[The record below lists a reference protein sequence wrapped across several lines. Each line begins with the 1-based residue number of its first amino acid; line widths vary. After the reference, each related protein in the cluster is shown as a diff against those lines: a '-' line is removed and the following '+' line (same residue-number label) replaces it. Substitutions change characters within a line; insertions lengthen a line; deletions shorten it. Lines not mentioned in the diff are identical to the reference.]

1 MHIMGNICKDRK
13 VKSGILLL
21 SLGLLLTAC
30 ESKEEAAENHLKKGI
45 ELLEKGDY
53 AAAQLELKTAKQG
66 NSSAA
71 ETYYYLAL
79 SDEKVKNYLAMKDN
93 LIKTLELNPE
103 HRLARLKLGK
113 VQLLIG
119 NLEAAQEHTN
129 TLLISNPKDLDALA
143 LKASILLK
151 QNYQA
156 AALEIVNEILV
167 QNPVHVD
174 GLTLKSMVLL
184 QQKKF
189 PEAVAVIDQAINQ
202 SQKNIALHL
211 FKINIHAKQNNIE
224 AMIDDYLAL
233 INLFPDND
241 KIKITLAKVYAQSGK
256 AEEAELLLR
265 DLVAKKQEQLE
276 PKILLLDFLA
286 ATNSEKVDGQIQ
298 VFISQMTENP
308 GLMLD
313 FSKWLLAKGDLTKAI
328 PLLNKVVAI
337 SPDSKIGIAANIL
350 LAKLEFDKKEY
361 EATKKIVS
369 TILSKKPDQLD
380 AQLLHAR
387 LLLVEQQYEQAQAYL
402 DKVMWTHPKSDEAL
416 VLLAQIYLVQ
426 GDKQKSQLKFK
437 AALEVNPANIQAF
450 LPIYN
455 RLMADNKLA
464 YARDIVMRG
473 LRKNPRQ
480 AVILQKLVQI
490 NMLEEKWQEAGKV
503 AVQLAKLP
511 RQQNLAKFYLANIF
525 QGQGEHEKAIVLYKQ
540 LMDEFPEQLRVLK
553 NMSNSY
559 AKLNKRSEMVDFLQQ
574 HIKNSEN
581 NIAATLVLS
590 DLYAE
595 NKQYTNAIRLLKKLI
610 AEKPQVVIV
619 KQNLAKI
626 YMDINKLDK
635 AILVYKKGLDILPGN
650 IRLLLGLASAYE
662 RQNSFDEAVAI
673 YEQLII
679 QSPGL
684 QVAANNLAVLL
695 VEQFPTDD
703 NLKRARQLVDN
714 FALTEHPYY
723 QDTYAWTLLYTGE
736 ARKALDIFKK
746 MIIKSPD
753 VPVFR
758 YHLAVAEYQNGNNTA
773 AIIQLD
779 QAINLGKSG
788 MFFAESK
795 QAEKL
800 KKEIIAKSGR

>member
-1 MHIMGNICKDRK
+1 MGNICKYKK
-13 VKSGILLL
+13 VKSGVLLL
-21 SLGLLLTAC
+21 SLSLLLTAC
-30 ESKEEAAENHLKKGI
+30 ETEEEAAESHLRKGI

-103 HRLARLKLGK
+103 HRLARIKLGK
-113 VQLLIG
+113 TYLLMG
-119 NLEAAQEHTN
+119 DLPVAQEHAN
-129 TLLISNPKDLDALA
+129 VLLIKDSKDLDALA

-156 AALEIVNEILV
+156 AALELVNEILE

-174 GLTLKSMVLL
+174 GLTLKSMFLL
-184 QQKKF
+184 EQKKF
-189 PEAVAVIDQAINQ
+189 SEAAVVIEQAINQ
-202 SQKNIALHL
+202 DEKNSALHL

-224 AMIDDYLAL
+224 AMIDDYLVL
-233 INLFPDND
+233 INLFPEND
-241 KIKITLAKVYAQSGK
+241 KIKITLAKVYTKSGK
-256 AEEAELLLR
+256 AAEAELLLR
-265 DLVAKKQEQLE
+265 DLVAKKHKQLE

-286 ATNSEKVDGQIQ
+286 ATNSEKVDSQIQ
-298 VFISQMTENP
+298 VFINQMAKNP
-308 GLMLD
+308 VLMLG
-313 FSKWLLAKGDLTKAI
+313 FSKWLLAKGDLTRAVT
-328 PLLNKVVAI
+328 LLKKIVAMT
-337 SPDSKIGIAANIL
+337 PDSKTGIAANIL

-361 EATKKIVS
+361 EITKKIVS
-369 TILSKKPDQLD
+369 DILNKTPDQLD
-380 AQLLHAR
+380 AKLLHTR
-387 LLLVEQQYEQAQAYL
+387 LLLVEQQYEQAQSYL
-402 DKVMWTHPKSDEAL
+402 DKIIWTHPKSDEAL
-416 VLLAQIYLVQ
+416 VLLAQVYLVQ
-426 GDKQKSQLKFK
+426 GDRQKSQLKFK

-450 LPIYN
+450 VPIYN
-455 RLMADNKLA
+455 RMMADNRLG
-464 YARDIVMRG
+464 YAREITMRG

-480 AVILQKLVQI
+480 AIILQKLVQI

-511 RQQNLAKFYLANIF
+511 RQKNLAKFYLANIF
-525 QGQGEHEKAIVLYKQ
+525 QGQGEHQKAIALYKQ
-540 LMDEFPEQLRVLK
+540 LMGEFPEQLRVLK
-553 NMSNSY
+553 NMGISY
-559 AKLNKRSEMVDFLQQ
+559 AKLNKRSEMIGYLEK

-590 DLYAE
+590 DLYTE
-595 NKQYTNAIRLLKKLI
+595 NKQYTSAIKLLKKLI

-626 YMDINKLDK
+626 YIEINKVDK
-635 AILVYKKGLDILPGN
+635 AVLIYKQGLEILPGN

-662 RQNSFDEAVAI
+662 RQNAFDKAVEV
-673 YEQLII
+673 YEQLIV

-714 FALTEHPYY
+714 FTSTEQPYY
-723 QDTYAWTLLYTGE
+723 QDTYAWTLLHTGAVRE
-736 ARKALDIFKK
+736 ALDVFKK

-758 YHLAVAEYQNGNNTA
+758 YHLGVAEYKDGNFTA
-773 AIIQLD
+773 ALIQLD
-779 QAINLGKSG
+779 QAINLGESG
-788 MFFAESK
+788 IFFAESK
-795 QAEKL
+795 QAKKL